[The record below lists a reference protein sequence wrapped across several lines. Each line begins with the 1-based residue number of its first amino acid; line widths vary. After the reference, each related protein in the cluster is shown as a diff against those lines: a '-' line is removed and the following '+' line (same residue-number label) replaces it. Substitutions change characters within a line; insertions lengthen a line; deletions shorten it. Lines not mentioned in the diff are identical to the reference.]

1 MSSMRLS
8 RWKIALGVGIAA
20 ILTAATPTL
29 AKWSDEIVLPNM
41 ADYNIFG
48 LTSDM
53 VQRTNGML
61 TDTEKLASEVNKA
74 NSTLDGLKRQDQ
86 LLAQQVSTNQSIQ
99 HELDQ
104 QLAGNVRARELM
116 NAILTRERQTALLTT
131 QVAVSSDQL
140 TNQMVQVVQHLGKVA
155 DNTGQVAHTSGSLN
169 NRLDLLLA
177 ELDRSIYNFRYVALV
192 PQAID
197 YLKKQLGID
206 LPDPR
211 NEEPPPSKPLVDP
224 KPVEDIIKRV
234 IPKPPSEP
242 DDPSTSPRDGLKEL
256 LPLPLLP

>member
-1 MSSMRLS
+1 MRLS

-29 AKWSDEIVLPNM
+29 AKWSDKIVLPNM

-61 TDTEKLASEVNKA
+61 ADTEKLATEVNKA
-74 NSTLDGLKRQDQ
+74 NATLDGLKRQDQ
-86 LLAQQVSTNQSIQ
+86 LLAHQVNTNQSIQ

-104 QLAGNVRARELM
+104 QLSGNVRARELM

-131 QVAVSSDQL
+131 QVAVSGNQL
-140 TNQMVQVVQHLGKVA
+140 TDQMIQVVSHLGKVA
-155 DNTGQVAHTSGSLN
+155 DNTGQVARTSGDLN
-169 NRLDLLLA
+169 SRMDILLA
-177 ELDRSIYNFRYVALV
+177 ELDRSIHNFRYIALV

-197 YLKKQLGID
+197 FLKKQLGID
-206 LPDPR
+206 LPKPR
-211 NEEPPPSKPLVDP
+211 NDGPPPSKPLVDP
-224 KPVEDIIKRV
+224 KPVEDVIKRV
-234 IPKPPSEP
+234 IPKHPSDS
-242 DDPSTSPRDGLKEL
+242 DDPPDSPGNELKDL
-256 LPLPLLP
+256 LPIPLLP

>member
-1 MSSMRLS
+1 MRLS

-20 ILTAATPTL
+20 IMIAAAPTL

-41 ADYNIFG
+41 AEYNIFG

-61 TDTEKLASEVNKA
+61 TDTEKLSTEVNKA
-74 NSTLDGLKRQDQ
+74 NTTLDGLKRQDQ
-86 LLAQQVSTNQSIQ
+86 LLAHQVSTNQSIQ

-104 QLAGNVRARELM
+104 QLAGNVQARGLM
-116 NAILTRERQTALLTT
+116 NAILTRERQTAILTT
-131 QVAVSSDQL
+131 DVAVSGDQM
-140 TNQMVQVVQHLGKVA
+140 TNQMVQVVLHLGKVA
-155 DNTGQVAHTSGSLN
+155 DNTGQVARTSASLSD
-169 NRLDLLLA
+169 RMDLLLA
-177 ELDRSIYNFRYVALV
+177 ALDQSIYNFRYVALV

-211 NEEPPPSKPLVDP
+211 SDRPSTSKPLVNT
-224 KPVEDIIKRV
+224 KPVQDTIKQV
-234 IPKPPSEP
+234 IPKTSSVQNGSSE
-242 DDPSTSPRDGLKEL
+242 SPADGLKNL